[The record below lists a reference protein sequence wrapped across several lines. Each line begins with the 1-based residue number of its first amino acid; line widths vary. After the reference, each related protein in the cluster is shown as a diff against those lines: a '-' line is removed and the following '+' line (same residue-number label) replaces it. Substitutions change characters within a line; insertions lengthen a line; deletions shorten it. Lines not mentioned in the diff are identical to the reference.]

1 MVEKRL
7 LTVFIMTCA
16 LGLAVVLHLFQLNVH
31 NVIPCLCSLPTEPSP
46 EGLQLGDYVCA
57 GGTDILKFDK
67 KHWFIVFH
75 ISHWGDWSFVCRAK
89 PTKALHGDGTGYQQI
104 SISKTVLGL
113 PNHASRDIGLL
124 NAQQWLQ
131 CLTFDGYC
139 DEYLCSVQ
147 PLPSCT
153 TIAINAL
160 FNKSVNHNHI

>member
-67 KHWFIVFH
+67 KTLIYSV
-75 ISHWGDWSFVCRAK
+75 SHF
-89 PTKALHGDGTGYQQI
+89 T
-104 SISKTVLGL
+104 LG
-113 PNHASRDIGLL
+113 GLEL
-124 NAQQWLQ
+124 RLQ
-131 CLTFDGYC
+131 G
-139 DEYLCSVQ
+139 
-147 PLPSCT
+147 
-153 TIAINAL
+153 
-160 FNKSVNHNHI
+160 